1 MSRAV
6 TTLLGAYRAFRDL
19 DATMVEINPLVVTGD
34 GQVLALDCKMTFDDN
49 AMFRRPNVSELRD
62 YAEEDPREAQAAEY
76 GLNYVALEGDI
87 GCIINGAGLAM
98 ATMDMIKH
106 AGGQPANF
114 LDVGGGAS
122 PERVAAA
129 FRLVLS
135 DAKIGAILVNIFA
148 GINRCDWVAQ
158 GVVQAT
164 RETQLGIPL
173 VVRLAGTNVEEGRR
187 ILRDSGLPIIT
198 ADTLSEAADRV
209 VQALNASRAGQSPA
223 RPGKAGPG
231 QPRRRRRERTLM
243 SILIDETTR
252 VIVQGFT
259 GDKATFHAREMIAY
273 GTNVVGGV
281 TPGKGGARHLDRPV
295 FNTVR
300 EAVRATGATASI
312 IFVPAA
318 FCADSIM
325 EAANAGIRL
334 ICTITDGIPAQDMMM
349 VKRYLF
355 RFPKERR
362 STLIGPNC
370 AGIISAGKAMLGIMP
385 GHIYS
390 RGKVGLVTRSGTL
403 GYEAAAQMNALGI
416 GQTTS
421 VGIGGDPING
431 SSFVDMLKL
440 FEEDPETEAVMMIG
454 EIGGPQEAEASL
466 FVKENMSKPVIG
478 YVAGLTAPKGRRM
491 GHAGAIISAF
501 GDTAA
506 EKAEIMRSAGL
517 TVAPSPAELGS
528 TVAAALAKRSSRK
541 KVAVK

>member
-1 MSRAV
+1 
-6 TTLLGAYRAFRDL
+6 
-19 DATMVEINPLVVTGD
+19 
-34 GQVLALDCKMTFDDN
+34 
-49 AMFRRPNVSELRD
+49 
-62 YAEEDPREAQAAEY
+62 
-76 GLNYVALEGDI
+76 
-87 GCIINGAGLAM
+87 
-98 ATMDMIKH
+98 
-106 AGGQPANF
+106 
-114 LDVGGGAS
+114 
-122 PERVAAA
+122 
-129 FRLVLS
+129 
-135 DAKIGAILVNIFA
+135 
-148 GINRCDWVAQ
+148 
-158 GVVQAT
+158 
-164 RETQLGIPL
+164 
-173 VVRLAGTNVEEGRR
+173 
-187 ILRDSGLPIIT
+187 
-198 ADTLSEAADRV
+198 
-209 VQALNASRAGQSPA
+209 
-223 RPGKAGPG
+223 
-231 QPRRRRRERTLM
+231 M
-243 SILIDETTR
+243 SILIDERTR

-259 GDKATFHAREMIAY
+259 GEKATFHARGMIAY

-300 EAVRATGATASI
+300 EAVREVGAEASI

-334 ICTITDGIPAQDMMM
+334 VCTITDGIPAQDMMM

-355 RFPKERR
+355 RFPRERR
-362 STLIGPNC
+362 TTLIGPNC

-390 RGKVGLVTRSGTL
+390 RGSVGVVSRSGTL

-440 FEEDPETEAVMMIG
+440 FEEDSETEAVMMIG
-454 EIGGPQEAEASL
+454 EIGGPQEAEAAL

-506 EKAEIMRSAGL
+506 EKAEIMRTAGL

-541 KVAVK
+541 KVVAK